1 MTVQLRL
8 RKNGKPIYE
17 GLHDIRDAE
26 SFGAAFAAA
35 WLAVQ
40 AQRLMATT
48 SVGQLMEEINDD
60 VLDDLNGAQIALVKI
75 EAGKK

>member
-1 MTVQLRL
+1 MKVQLRL
-8 RKNGKPIYE
+8 TKDGKSLYD

-26 SFGAAFAAA
+26 SFGAAFAVA

-60 VLDDLNGAQIALVKI
+60 VLDDLNGAQISLVKI
-75 EAGKK
+75 YAGKT